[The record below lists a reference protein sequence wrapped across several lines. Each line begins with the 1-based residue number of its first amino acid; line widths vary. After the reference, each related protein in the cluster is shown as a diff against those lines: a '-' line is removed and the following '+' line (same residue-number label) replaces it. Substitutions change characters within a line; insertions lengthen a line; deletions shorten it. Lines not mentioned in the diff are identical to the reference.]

1 MVSKLGVDRSSAMS
15 AASVA
20 TTLRQTRKIVPPTL
34 CPKFGCNDRSSTQKE
49 MFPAHPS
56 NGTSLK
62 TLTMRNRAMAI
73 SQRTRPTSKTSSA
86 ITVTTST
93 APHITDAKANITQF
107 NAYLPLGE
115 LLVDEHS
122 SEEMPYKLNGKVLCS
137 YRF

>member
-1 MVSKLGVDRSSAMS
+1 MVSKLGVDKSSAMS

-62 TLTMRNRAMAI
+62 TLTMRNWAMAI
-73 SQRTRPTSKTSSA
+73 SQRKRPTSKTSSS
-86 ITVTTST
+86 ITATTSA
-93 APHITDAKANITQF
+93 APLISPMPRPTSPSSMPTCLWAN
-107 NAYLPLGE
+107 
-115 LLVDEHS
+115 
-122 SEEMPYKLNGKVLCS
+122 CS
-137 YRF
+137 WTNTVARRCRTS